1 MKLSELAAKPKL
13 VQLTITEPTLVEKYG
28 EELSFHVFDRQPLD
42 VFAKMSQMEEGNTM
56 EYVGTLSQLILNE
69 EGEPVMNGEFILPLD
84 VLTEALKLIG
94 ENLGK

>member
-13 VQLTITEPTLVEKYG
+13 VQLTITAPTLVEKYG

-42 VFAKMSQMEEGNTM
+42 VFAKMTQMEEGNTM
-56 EYVGTLSQLILNE
+56 EYVGTLAQLILNE
-69 EGEPVMNGEFILPLD
+69 EGKPVMTDEFILPLD